1 MFVLMTSKA
10 MNRILIFLAIS
21 MAFATGDALAQKKYT
36 TSGGEVIFSWADARL
51 NGLDVSTITRFS
63 TFFSVQTQF
72 HYDMQEKFGVF
83 TGINVRN
90 VGFIFDDPVIPETR
104 YKVRNYTLGIP
115 FAFKLGEVSRSF
127 FFGGYEIEFPFN
139 YKQKTFV
146 NEEKTDKFDVWFSK
160 RTPTVYHTL
169 FAGFQG
175 PHGAQVKF
183 KYYLTNFFNKSYSA
197 VDANGDI
204 TYPYQDFNATVFY
217 VSLSVQIL
225 KGTKFYSDTQQAR
238 K

>member
-1 MFVLMTSKA
+1 M
-10 MNRILIFLAIS
+10 RILC
-21 MAFATGDALAQKKYT
+21 AFALLIILPATQAVGQKKYT
-36 TSGGEVIFSWADARL
+36 TSGGEVMLSWASARQ

-63 TFFSVQTQF
+63 TFFNVQTQF

-83 TGINVRN
+83 TGINIRN
-90 VGFIFDDPVIPETR
+90 VGFIFDDPVVPETR
-104 YKVRNYTLGIP
+104 YKVRTYTLGIP

-127 FFGGYEIEFPFN
+127 FFGGYELELPFN

-175 PHGAQVKF
+175 PHGTQLKF
-183 KYYLTNFFNKSYSA
+183 KYYLTNFFNKNYSA

-204 TYPYQDFNATVFY
+204 TYPYQGFNANVFY

-225 KGTKFYSDTQQAR
+225 KGTEFYHTADTHQAR